1 VQAVLGIL
9 VRRSTPV
16 ASRHPAWSAD
26 AGQLV
31 LEALPARDR
40 SILPALQAVQH
51 AFGYVHEQAIPMV
64 AHALNVSVAET
75 YGVLTFYHEL
85 RTSPPASVTVSIC
98 TAEACQANG
107 SRALV
112 AQVEQSLAPLG
123 KRTSDGEVEVQ
134 EIFCLGNCA
143 LGPAALVDG
152 RPIGRVDLARLT
164 AAIDRARSE
173 VDA

>member
-1 VQAVLGIL
+1 M
-9 VRRSTPV
+9 

-26 AGQLV
+26 AGQQV
-31 LEALPARDR
+31 IDALPAHDR
-40 SILPALQAVQH
+40 VMLPVLQALQH
-51 AFGYVHEQAIPMV
+51 EFGYVDEQAVPLV
-64 AHALNVSVAET
+64 ANALNVSVAET

-85 RTSPPASVTVSIC
+85 RTTPPAAVTVSLC

-112 AQVEQSLAPLG
+112 AEVEQSLAALG
-123 KRTSDGEVEVQ
+123 KRTADGLVEIE

-164 AAIDRARSE
+164 SAIERAKDE
-173 VDA
+173 VGA

>member
-1 VQAVLGIL
+1 
-9 VRRSTPV
+9 V

-26 AGQLV
+26 AGQQV
-31 LEALPARDR
+31 IDALPVHDR
-40 SILPALQAVQH
+40 LILPVLQALQH
-51 AFGYVHEQAIPMV
+51 EFGYVDEQAIPMV
-64 AHALNVSVAET
+64 ASALNVSVAET

-85 RTSPPASVTVSIC
+85 RTAPPAAITVSLC

-112 AQVEQSLAPLG
+112 ADVERSLAPIG
-123 KRTSDGEVEVQ
+123 KRTADGDVEVQ

-152 RPIGRVDLARLT
+152 RPLGRVDLARLT
-164 AAIDRARSE
+164 DAIESARREVRA
-173 VDA
+173 

>member
-1 VQAVLGIL
+1 M
-9 VRRSTPV
+9 

-26 AGQLV
+26 AGQQV
-31 LEALPARDR
+31 IDALPVHDR
-40 SILPALQAVQH
+40 LILPVLQALQH
-51 AFGYVHEQAIPMV
+51 EFGYVDEQAIPMV
-64 AHALNVSVAET
+64 ASALNVSVAET

-85 RTSPPASVTVSIC
+85 RPAPPAAITVSLC

-112 AQVEQSLAPLG
+112 ADVERSLAPIG
-123 KRTSDGEVEVQ
+123 KRTADGDVEVQ

-152 RPIGRVDLARLT
+152 RPLGRVDLARLT
-164 AAIDRARSE
+164 DAIESARREVRA
-173 VDA
+173 